1 MELSVRKKYKV
12 KLTPS
17 QRKRLLEMVHNGR
30 GKAKTLTH
38 ARILLQADSSQEGP
52 SLRAKAIAVNLN
64 IHERTVHR
72 VRERFANEGLDA
84 ALYRKKHCRYKPR
97 KLDGE
102 QEAHLVAL
110 CCGAPPEGRKEWT
123 LGLLSERLVE
133 LEIIDSISRSTVHRV
148 LKKTSS
154 SRG

>member
-1 MELSVRKKYKV
+1 MRKKYKV
-12 KLTPS
+12 KLTPN
-17 QRKRLLEMVHNGR
+17 QRKRLLEIVHNGR
-30 GKAKTLTH
+30 EKAKVINH
-38 ARILLQADSSQEGP
+38 AQILLQADSSKEGP
-52 SLRAKAIAVNLN
+52 SFKAKVIAVSLN

-97 KLDGE
+97 KLDGD

-123 LGLLSERLVE
+123 LRLLGERLVE
-133 LEIIDSISRSTVHRV
+133 LEVIDSISRSTVHRA
-148 LKKTSS
+148 LKKTNLNL
-154 SRG
+154 G